1 VTASESVT
9 FHVRNGIA
17 QITLNR
23 PKSSNALDAQ
33 AVRALLDIANACEV
47 DPTVRVVLL
56 RGSGRNFCAGGDT
69 GRFLKELENGTL
81 QAFSRQV
88 AADFHLA
95 ISRLLRLDSPL
106 IVAVQ
111 GAAAGAGLS
120 LVCAADL
127 VIAADDVRLCTA
139 YPALGLTMDGGLS
152 YFLPR
157 IVGRRRALELALTN
171 RVLRAPEAL
180 ALGVVTEVVTG
191 AELNNRAEELASQ
204 LAAGPTRAYGDIKR
218 LLDDGWQ
225 QTLETQLEREA
236 RALFAAFGSRDGR
249 EGILAFAAK
258 RAPVFVGS

>member
-1 VTASESVT
+1 MTSSESVT
-9 FHVRNGIA
+9 FHVHDGIA

-23 PKSSNALDAQ
+23 PEVSNALDPR
-33 AVRALLDIANACEV
+33 AVRTLLDIASACEV

-56 RGSGRNFCAGGDT
+56 RGSGRTFCAGGDT
-69 GRFLKELENGTL
+69 GCFLKELESGTI
-81 QAFSRQV
+81 QAFSRLI

-95 ISRLLRLDSPL
+95 ISRLLRLDAPL

-111 GAAAGAGLS
+111 GAAFGAGLS

-127 VIAADDVRLCTA
+127 VVAADDVRLCA
-139 YPALGLTMDGGLS
+139 GYPALGLTMDGGLS

-180 ALGVVTEVVTG
+180 ALGLVTEVVTG
-191 AELNNRAEELASQ
+191 AELDKRAEELAAQ

-249 EGILAFAAK
+249 EGIAAFAAK
-258 RAPVFVGS
+258 RAPVFIGS